1 VATLGA
7 SADRAV
13 PRTGWGYRFIAGLAV
28 TFIRS
33 MRWKVTVVGLDNVP
47 RAGGAVLTWN
57 HTSHIDFVIAAWG
70 LRRIKR
76 LPRFLAKR
84 ELWSS
89 WLSRRVVTMVGA
101 VQVDRGSGQGRAQ
114 SFQQAVDALRA
125 GAIVAVAPE
134 GTISSS
140 YEPLPF
146 RTGAVR
152 MAQQAG
158 VPIIPCATWGSHR
171 LVTYGHEFSPRR
183 AWRIP
188 VTVRYG
194 EPIDVGPDDDVREV
208 TDRLRRTTVALV
220 HELQERYPDGNP
232 AGAWWVPARLG
243 GGGPPPEF
251 GNPDPERD
259 PNGEPLHPPL
269 EDPPGP
275 EPGGDVGEERRDATG

>member
-1 VATLGA
+1 MGA
-7 SADRAV
+7 SGDNGV
-13 PRTGWGYRFIAGLAV
+13 PRTGLGYRFIAGLAV
-28 TFIRS
+28 AFIRS

-47 RAGGAVLTWN
+47 RTGGAVLTWN

-70 LRRIKR
+70 LRRVKR

-101 VQVDRGSGQGRAQ
+101 VQVDRASGKGRAQ
-114 SFQQAVDALRA
+114 SLQQAVDALRA

-146 RTGAVR
+146 RSGAVR

-194 EPIDVGPDDDVREV
+194 EPIHVGPDDDVHDV

-220 HELQERYPDGNP
+220 HEIQERYPDGNP

-243 GGGPPPEF
+243 GGGPPPE
-251 GNPDPERD
+251 PEDAAPERGR
-259 PNGEPLHPPL
+259 NGEPPFEPL
-269 EDPPGP
+269 EDTEVS
-275 EPGGDVGEERRDATG
+275 EPGDDSNEGRDATG

>member
-1 VATLGA
+1 MATLGA
-7 SADRAV
+7 SGDSGV
-13 PRTGWGYRFIAGLAV
+13 PRTGWGYRLVAALAV

-33 MRWKVTVVGLDNVP
+33 MRWKITVVGLDNVP
-47 RAGGAVLTWN
+47 RTGGAVLTWN

-70 LRRIKR
+70 LRRLKR

-89 WLSRRVVTMVGA
+89 WLSRRVVTAVGA
-101 VQVDRGSGQGRAQ
+101 VPVDRASGQGRAQ
-114 SFQQAVDALRA
+114 SLQEAVDALRA

-146 RTGAVR
+146 RSGAVR

-158 VPIIPCATWGSHR
+158 VPIIPCVTWGSHR

-194 EPIDVGPDDDVREV
+194 KPFHVGPDDDVHAA

-220 HELQERYPDGNP
+220 HEIQERYPDGNP

-243 GGGPPPEF
+243 GGGPPPGSET
-251 GNPDPERD
+251 PAAERR
-259 PNGEPLHPPL
+259 PHG
-269 EDPPGP
+269 DPPF
-275 EPGGDVGEERRDATG
+275 EPFEDTSVAAPGDDDAEERRDATG